1 MLRRTSMLLVIS
13 ILALALTACGPD
25 RNENKGTNT
34 GNTGK
39 NDSQTTDTEAPKPEE
54 LTIWANEAEK
64 EIKAVREIAE
74 KFTQETGVKVKV
86 VPVNA
91 REQAKSF
98 SLDGPAGRGP
108 DLWWA
113 THNSMGKNVLQG
125 LAEPFTL
132 DEEVLKNYSE
142 DTIKAVTQQGKIY
155 NLPMVVETAVLFYN
169 KDLLPEAPETW
180 ADLEKFSD
188 SFNNAAEKK
197 YGFILDG
204 INFYYGNMFMQGN
217 GGYVFGYDE
226 ANGYNADD
234 IGLNN
239 EGSVKGAKLIQNWF
253 QKGYIPQSITTDI
266 MDGLF
271 KQGTVGAVVSVPAAL
286 NNYKDSLGDKL
297 GVAPLPKLEN
307 GNRPPSFLGIKGW
320 VLSPFSKNKEWAQ
333 QLAIYLTNQQSLE
346 HYFEVAGEV
355 PATLSGLGSDKITS
369 HPYYSAVAE
378 QVKSATPT
386 PNNPEI
392 SQTWEPMKNALIFL
406 SQGNDAKEILDEAV
420 SQIKEQIAINQ
431 SKK

>member
-13 ILALALTACGPD
+13 ILALALAACGPD

-34 GNTGK
+34 GK
-39 NDSQTTDTEAPKPEE
+39 NDGQSTNTEATKPEE
-54 LTIWANEAEK
+54 LMIWANEAEK
-64 EIKAVREIAE
+64 EIQAVREITE
-74 KFTQETGVKVKV
+74 KFTQETGIKVKV

-98 SLDGPAGRGP
+98 SLDGPNGIGP

-155 NLPMVVETAVLFYN
+155 NLPMVVETAVLYYN

-188 SFNNAAEKK
+188 SFNNAAQKK

-204 INFYYGNMFMQGN
+204 INFYYANMFMQGN
-217 GGYVFGYDE
+217 GSYVFGYDE
-226 ANGYNADD
+226 AKGYDASD

-239 EGSVKGAKLIQNWF
+239 EGAIQGAKLIQNWF

-286 NNYKDSLGDKL
+286 NNYKESLGDKL
-297 GVAPLPKLEN
+297 GVVPLPKMEN

-333 QLAIYLTNQQSLE
+333 KLAIYMTNEQSLE
-346 HYFEVAGEV
+346 KYFEISGEI

-406 SQGNDAKEILDEAV
+406 SQGDDAKEVLDEAV
-420 SQIKEQIAINQ
+420 AQIKEQIAINQ

>member
-1 MLRRTSMLLVIS
+1 MLRKTSVIVVIS
-13 ILALALTACGPD
+13 ILALVVAACGPD
-25 RNENKGTNT
+25 RENNKGTD
-34 GNTGK
+34 TGK
-39 NDSQTTDTEAPKPEE
+39 TNSQTNNTEAAKPEE

-64 EIKAVREIAE
+64 ELQAIREITE

-125 LAEPFTL
+125 LAEPFNL

-155 NLPMVVETAVLFYN
+155 NLPMVVETAVLYYN
-169 KDLLPEAPETW
+169 KELLPEAPETW

-188 SFNNAAEKK
+188 TFNDAKKNK

-217 GGYVFGYDE
+217 GGYVFGYNDE
-226 ANGYNADD
+226 KGYDATD

-239 EGSVKGAKLIQNWF
+239 EGSVQGAKLIQKWF

-271 KQGTVGAVVSVPAAL
+271 KQGTVGAVVSVPSSL
-286 NNYKDSLGDKL
+286 KNYTDSLGDKL

-307 GNRPPSFLGIKGW
+307 GQRPPSFLGIKGW
-320 VLSPFSKNKEWAQ
+320 VLSPFSKNKEWGQ
-333 QLAIYLTNQQSLE
+333 KLAVYMTNQQSLE
-346 HYFEVAGEV
+346 HYFETAGEV
-355 PATLSGLGSDKITS
+355 PATLSGLGSDKITN

-406 SQGNDAKEILDEAV
+406 SQGNDAKQILDEAV

>member
-13 ILALALTACGPD
+13 ILTLALAACGPD

-34 GNTGK
+34 GK
-39 NDSQTTDTEAPKPEE
+39 NDGQSTNTEATKPEE
-54 LTIWANEAEK
+54 LMIWANEAEK
-64 EIKAVREIAE
+64 EIQAVREITE

-98 SLDGPAGRGP
+98 SLDGPNGIGP

-155 NLPMVVETAVLFYN
+155 NLPMVVETAVLYYN
-169 KDLLPEAPETW
+169 KELIPEAPETW

-188 SFNNAAEKK
+188 SFNNAAQKK

-204 INFYYGNMFMQGN
+204 INFYYANMFLQGN
-217 GGYVFGYDE
+217 GSYVFGYDE
-226 ANGYNADD
+226 TNGYDASD

-239 EGSVKGAKLIQNWF
+239 EGAIQGAKLIQSWF

-286 NNYKDSLGDKL
+286 NNYKESLGDKL
-297 GVAPLPKLEN
+297 GVVPLPKMEN

-333 QLAIYLTNQQSLE
+333 KLAIYMTNEQSLE
-346 HYFEVAGEV
+346 KYFEISGEI

-392 SQTWEPMKNALIFL
+392 SQTWEPMKNALIFI
-406 SQGNDAKEILDEAV
+406 SQGDDAKEVLDEAV
-420 SQIKEQIAINQ
+420 AQIKEQIAINQ